1 MVLLYSSHDP
11 YLGGKDYLPQSW
23 FLPFI
28 QGAPN
33 QNLLVQMAKYNSENK
48 QMSSHVCKA
57 KMRFFGKIFLSFN
70 CLSTILQLFVYNYV
84 SK

>member
-1 MVLLYSSHDP
+1 MVLLYGSHDP

-33 QNLLVQMAKYNSENK
+33 QYLLIQIAITLKICTC
-48 QMSSHVCKA
+48 HHPCFVCKA
-57 KMRFFGKIFLSFN
+57 KMRFFGIFF
-70 CLSTILQLFVYNYV
+70 
-84 SK
+84 